1 MVDVTFLDNY
11 TKRLKAAVATIN
23 YCEVVVDDSQ
33 MTKFL
38 ADRSKFDNHL
48 LFGVIPDIPSSGTNI
63 DNFQFRPQTL
73 FLVLQ
78 KTDYANITHEEFKT
92 LMQETLM
99 SAKAV
104 VDKMLEDKED
114 YSEEGCLYMKQL
126 NISSINMQPIWGKAG
141 CNGWSIEFN
150 FDTDY

>member
-11 TKRLKAAVATIN
+11 TLRLKNAINTIN
-23 YCEVVVDDSQ
+23 YAELIVDDSQ
-33 MTKFL
+33 MVKFL
-38 ADRSKFDNHL
+38 NEVSKFDNHL

-63 DNFQFRPQTL
+63 DNFQFRPQTM

-78 KTDYANITHEEFKT
+78 KTDYASITHAEFKT
-92 LMQETLM
+92 LMQDTLM

-104 VDKMLEDKED
+104 IDKMLEDKED
-114 YSEEGCLYMKQL
+114 YSAEGCMYMKQL
-126 NISSINMQPIWGKAG
+126 NISSINLQPIWGKAG

-150 FDTDY
+150 FDSSY